1 MKQTI
6 FGLILIFSVDTF
18 AQKVGIQFYQ
28 GINKPLVSFSGA
40 QGELDY
46 QSNYSTDSRIGI
58 FYGDLSKLSVS
69 TLIGVSTVKATAK
82 NDDLT
87 TSFSHSSLRVDIPI
101 RYAIPPV
108 YKRGK
113 PNDYFISSVA
123 LVPSYGFVTASSQ
136 SVNGQDSRTEEL
148 FNKTNF
154 YLGTEIN
161 FIGYSSDNLAIHPYI
176 SYRYMLS
183 NADLD
188 NDDLKVNELSLGIR
202 LDINK

>member
-6 FGLILIFSVDTF
+6 LGILIIFSVNTF
-18 AQKVGIQFYQ
+18 AQKVGVQFYQ
-28 GINKPLVSFSGA
+28 GINKPMVSFSGA

-46 QSNYSTDSRIGI
+46 QSNYNSDTRIGV

-69 TLIGVSTVKATAK
+69 TLIGVSSVKATAK

-87 TSFSHSSLRVDIPI
+87 TSFSQSSLRIDIPI
-101 RYAIPPV
+101 RYSIPPI
-108 YKRGK
+108 YKRGV
-113 PNDYFISSVA
+113 PNDFFIGSVA
-123 LVPSYGFVTASSQ
+123 LIPSYGFVTASSQ
-136 SVNGQDSRTEEL
+136 SVNGLDSRTEEL

-154 YLGTEIN
+154 YLGSEIN
-161 FIGYSSDNLAIHPYI
+161 FLGYKSDHLAIHPYV

-188 NDDLKVNELSLGIR
+188 DDDLKINELSLGLR

>member
-113 PNDYFISSVA
+113 PNDFFISSVA

-188 NDDLKVNELSLGIR
+188 NDDLKVNELSLGLR
-202 LDINK
+202 MDINK

>member
-6 FGLILIFSVDTF
+6 LGILLIFSVNTF

-28 GINKPLVSFSGA
+28 GINKPMVSFSGA

-46 QSNYSTDSRIGI
+46 QSNYNSDTRIGI

-87 TSFSHSSLRVDIPI
+87 TSFSQSSLRVDIPI
-101 RYAIPPV
+101 RYAIPPI

-113 PNDYFISSVA
+113 PNDFFISSVA
-123 LVPSYGFVTASSQ
+123 VVPSYGFVTASSQ
-136 SVNGQDSRTEEL
+136 SVNGLDSRTEEL

-161 FIGYSSDNLAIHPYI
+161 FIGYSTDKLAIHPYI
-176 SYRYMLS
+176 SCRFMLS

-188 NDDLKVNELSLGIR
+188 SDDLKINELSLGLR
-202 LDINK
+202 MDINK

>member
-6 FGLILIFSVDTF
+6 LGLLIILSVNTL

-28 GINKPLVSFSGA
+28 GVNKPIVSFSGA

-46 QSNYSTDSRIGI
+46 QSNYNSDTRIGV

-87 TSFSHSSLRVDIPI
+87 TSFSQSSIRVDIPI

-108 YKRGK
+108 YKRGV
-113 PNDYFISSVA
+113 PNDFFISSVA

-136 SVNGQDSRTEEL
+136 SVNGLDSRTEEL
-148 FNKTNF
+148 FNKTNL

-161 FIGYSSDNLAIHPYI
+161 FIGYTTDKLAIHPYI

-188 NDDLKVNELSLGIR
+188 DDDLKINDLSLGLR
-202 LDINK
+202 MDINK

>member
-6 FGLILIFSVDTF
+6 LGLLIILSVNTL

-28 GINKPLVSFSGA
+28 GVNKPIVSFSGA

-46 QSNYSTDSRIGI
+46 QSNYNSDTRIGV

-69 TLIGVSTVKATAK
+69 TLIGMSTVKATAK

-87 TSFSHSSLRVDIPI
+87 TSFSQSSIRVDIPI

-108 YKRGK
+108 YKRGV
-113 PNDYFISSVA
+113 PNDFFISSVA

-136 SVNGQDSRTEEL
+136 SVNGLDSRTEEL
-148 FNKTNF
+148 FNKTNL

-161 FIGYSSDNLAIHPYI
+161 FIGYTTDKLAIHPYI

-188 NDDLKVNELSLGIR
+188 DDDLKINDLSLGLR
-202 LDINK
+202 MDINK

>member
-1 MKQTI
+1 MKHTI
-6 FGLILIFSVDTF
+6 LGILLIFSVNTF
-18 AQKVGIQFYQ
+18 AQKVGVQFYQ

-46 QSNYSTDSRIGI
+46 QSNYNSDTRIGV
-58 FYGDLSKLSVS
+58 FYGDLSKFSVS

-87 TSFSHSSLRVDIPI
+87 TSFSQSSLRVDVPI
-101 RYAIPPV
+101 RYAIPPI
-108 YKRGK
+108 YKRGI
-113 PNDYFISSVA
+113 PNDFFISSVA
-123 LVPSYGFVTASSQ
+123 LVPSYGSVTASSQ
-136 SVNGQDSRTEEL
+136 SVNGLDSRTEEL

-161 FIGYSSDNLAIHPYI
+161 FIGYKSDNLAIHPYV

-188 NDDLKVNELSLGIR
+188 SDDLKINELSLGLR
-202 LDINK
+202 MDINK

>member
-6 FGLILIFSVDTF
+6 LGILLIFSVNTF

-28 GINKPLVSFSGA
+28 GINKPMVSFSGA

-46 QSNYSTDSRIGI
+46 QSNYNSDTRIGV

-69 TLIGVSTVKATAK
+69 TLIGVSNVKATAK

-87 TSFSHSSLRVDIPI
+87 TSFSQSSLRIDVPI
-101 RYAIPPV
+101 RYAIPTI
-108 YKRGK
+108 YKRGI
-113 PNDYFISSVA
+113 PNDFFISSLA
-123 LVPSYGFVTASSQ
+123 LVPSYGFITASSQ
-136 SVNGQDSRTEEL
+136 SVNGLDSRTEEL

-161 FIGYSSDNLAIHPYI
+161 FIGYSTDKLAIHPYI

-188 NDDLKVNELSLGIR
+188 NDDLKINEFSLGLR
-202 LDINK
+202 MDINK

>member
-6 FGLILIFSVDTF
+6 LGLFLIFSINTY

-28 GINKPLVSFSGA
+28 GINKPMVSFSGA

-46 QSNYSTDSRIGI
+46 QSNYNSDTRIGV
-58 FYGDLSKLSVS
+58 FYGDLNKLSVS
-69 TLIGVSTVKATAK
+69 TLIGASTVKATAK

-87 TSFSHSSLRVDIPI
+87 TSFSQSSLRVDIPV
-101 RYAIPPV
+101 RYAIPPI
-108 YKRGK
+108 YKRGVA
-113 PNDYFISSVA
+113 NDFFISSVA
-123 LVPSYGFVTASSQ
+123 VVPSYGFVTASSQ
-136 SVNGQDSRTEEL
+136 SVNGLDSRTEEL

-161 FIGYSSDNLAIHPYI
+161 FIGYTSDHLAIHPYI

-188 NDDLKVNELSLGIR
+188 DDDLKINELSLGLR
-202 LDINK
+202 MDINK

>member
-6 FGLILIFSVDTF
+6 LGVLLIFSVNAF

-28 GINKPLVSFSGA
+28 GVNKPLVSFSGA
-40 QGELDY
+40 QGELEY
-46 QSNYSTDSRIGI
+46 QSNYNSDTRIGV
-58 FYGDLSKLSVS
+58 FYGNLNKLSVS

-87 TSFSHSSLRVDIPI
+87 TSFSQSSLRVDIPV
-101 RYAIPPV
+101 RYAIPPT
-108 YKRGK
+108 YKQGK
-113 PNDYFISSVA
+113 PNDFFISSVA

-136 SVNGQDSRTEEL
+136 SVNGLDSRTEEL

-161 FIGYSSDNLAIHPYI
+161 FLGYSSDHLTIHPYI

-188 NDDLKVNELSLGIR
+188 SDDLKINEFSLGLR
-202 LDINK
+202 MDIIK

>member
-6 FGLILIFSVDTF
+6 LGILLIFSVNTF

-28 GINKPLVSFSGA
+28 GINKPMVSFSGA

-46 QSNYSTDSRIGI
+46 QSNYNSDTRIGL

-87 TSFSHSSLRVDIPI
+87 TSFSQSSLRVDIPV
-101 RYAIPPV
+101 RYPIPPV
-108 YKRGK
+108 YKQGK
-113 PNDYFISSVA
+113 PIDFFISSVA

-136 SVNGQDSRTEEL
+136 SVNGLDSRTKEL

-161 FIGYSSDNLAIHPYI
+161 FIGYSTDKLAIHPYI
-176 SYRYMLS
+176 SYRFMLS

-188 NDDLKVNELSLGIR
+188 SDDLKINELSLGLR
-202 LDINK
+202 MDINK

>member
-6 FGLILIFSVDTF
+6 LGILLIFSANTF

-28 GINKPLVSFSGA
+28 GVNKPMVSFSGA
-40 QGELDY
+40 QEELDY
-46 QSNYSTDSRIGI
+46 QSNFNSDTRIGI

-82 NDDLT
+82 NYDLT
-87 TSFSHSSLRVDIPI
+87 TSFSQPSLRVDIPI
-101 RYAIPPV
+101 RYAIPTV
-108 YKRGK
+108 YKQGK
-113 PNDYFISSVA
+113 PNDFFISSVA
-123 LVPSYGFVTASSQ
+123 LVPACGFVTAYSQ
-136 SVNGQDSRTEEL
+136 SVNGLDSRSEEL

-161 FIGYSSDNLAIHPYI
+161 FIGYSSDHLAIHPYI

-188 NDDLKVNELSLGIR
+188 SDDLKINELSLGLR
-202 LDINK
+202 MDINK

>member
-6 FGLILIFSVDTF
+6 LGILLIFSVNTF

-28 GINKPLVSFSGA
+28 GINKPMVSFSGA

-46 QSNYSTDSRIGI
+46 QSNYNSDTRIGI

-69 TLIGVSTVKATAK
+69 TLIGVSTVRAKAK

-87 TSFSHSSLRVDIPI
+87 TSFSQSSLRVDIPI
-101 RYAIPPV
+101 RYAIPPI

-113 PNDYFISSVA
+113 PIDFFISSVA
-123 LVPSYGFVTASSQ
+123 VVPSYGFLTASSQ
-136 SVNGQDSRTEEL
+136 SVNGLDSRTEEL

-161 FIGYSSDNLAIHPYI
+161 FIGYSTDKLAIHPYI

-188 NDDLKVNELSLGIR
+188 DDDLKINELSLGLR
-202 LDINK
+202 MDINK

>member
-1 MKQTI
+1 MKHIILGI
-6 FGLILIFSVDTF
+6 FLIFSVNTF

-28 GINKPLVSFSGA
+28 GINKPLVSFSGS

-46 QSNYSTDSRIGI
+46 QSNFNSDTRIGV
-58 FYGDLSKLSVS
+58 FYGDLSKFSVS

-87 TSFSHSSLRVDIPI
+87 TSFSQSSLRVDVPI
-101 RYAIPPV
+101 RYAIPPI
-108 YKRGK
+108 YKRGI
-113 PNDYFISSVA
+113 PNDFFISSVA

-136 SVNGQDSRTEEL
+136 NVNGLDSRTEEL

-161 FIGYSSDNLAIHPYI
+161 FIGYTTDKLAIHPYI

-188 NDDLKVNELSLGIR
+188 DDDLKINDLSLGLR
-202 LDINK
+202 MDINK

>member
-113 PNDYFISSVA
+113 PNDFFISSVA

>member
-113 PNDYFISSVA
+113 PNDFFISSVA
-123 LVPSYGFVTASSQ
+123 LLPSYGFVTASSQ
-136 SVNGQDSRTEEL
+136 SVNELDSRTEEL

-161 FIGYSSDNLAIHPYI
+161 FTGYSTDKLAIHPYI

-188 NDDLKVNELSLGIR
+188 NDDLKINELSLGLR

>member
-6 FGLILIFSVDTF
+6 LGLLLIFSVNTF
-18 AQKVGIQFYQ
+18 AQNIGIQFYQ
-28 GINKPLVSFSGA
+28 GINKPMVSFSGA

-46 QSNYSTDSRIGI
+46 QSNYNSDTRIGV

-69 TLIGVSTVKATAK
+69 TLIGVSSVKATAK

-87 TSFSHSSLRVDIPI
+87 TSFSQSSLRVDIPI
-101 RYAIPPV
+101 RYAIPPI
-108 YKRGK
+108 YKQGK
-113 PNDYFISSVA
+113 PNDFFISSVA

-136 SVNGQDSRTEEL
+136 SVNGLDSRTEEL

-154 YLGTEIN
+154 YLGSEIN
-161 FIGYSSDNLAIHPYI
+161 FIGYSSDKLAIHPYI

-188 NDDLKVNELSLGIR
+188 NDDLKINELSLGLR
-202 LDINK
+202 MDINK

>member
-6 FGLILIFSVDTF
+6 LGILLIFSVNTF

-28 GINKPLVSFSGA
+28 GINKPMVSFSGA

-46 QSNYSTDSRIGI
+46 QSNYNSDTRIGV

-69 TLIGVSTVKATAK
+69 TLIGVSSVKATAK

-87 TSFSHSSLRVDIPI
+87 TSFSQSSLRIDIPI
-101 RYAIPPV
+101 RYSIPPI
-108 YKRGK
+108 YKRGV
-113 PNDYFISSVA
+113 PNDFFISSVA
-123 LVPSYGFVTASSQ
+123 LIPSYGFVTASSQ
-136 SVNGQDSRTEEL
+136 SVNGLDSRTEEL

-154 YLGTEIN
+154 YLGSEIN
-161 FIGYSSDNLAIHPYI
+161 FIGYTSDHLAIHPYI

-188 NDDLKVNELSLGIR
+188 SDDLKINELSLGLR
-202 LDINK
+202 MDINK

>member
-1 MKQTI
+1 MKHTI
-6 FGLILIFSVDTF
+6 LGILLIFSINTF

-28 GINKPLVSFSGA
+28 GVNKPLVSFSGA

-46 QSNYSTDSRIGI
+46 QSNFNSDTRIGV

-82 NDDLT
+82 NEDLT

-113 PNDYFISSVA
+113 PNDFFISSVA

-161 FIGYSSDNLAIHPYI
+161 FIGYSTDKLAIHPYI

-188 NDDLKVNELSLGIR
+188 NDDLKVNELSLGLR
-202 LDINK
+202 MDINK

>member
-6 FGLILIFSVDTF
+6 LGILLIFSVNTF

-28 GINKPLVSFSGA
+28 GINKPMVSFSGA
-40 QGELDY
+40 QGELNY
-46 QSNYSTDSRIGI
+46 TSNYNTDTRIGI

-87 TSFSHSSLRVDIPI
+87 TSFSQSSLRVDIPI
-101 RYAIPPV
+101 RYAIPPI
-108 YKRGK
+108 YKRGI
-113 PNDYFISSVA
+113 PNDFFISSIA

-136 SVNGQDSRTEEL
+136 SVNGLHSRTEEL

-161 FIGYSSDNLAIHPYI
+161 FIGYSSDKLAIHPYI

-188 NDDLKVNELSLGIR
+188 DDDLKINDLSLGLR
-202 LDINK
+202 MDINK

>member
-6 FGLILIFSVDTF
+6 LGLLLIFSLNTF

-28 GINKPLVSFSGA
+28 GVNKPLVSFSGS
-40 QGELDY
+40 QGDLDY
-46 QSNYSTDSRIGI
+46 QSNYNSDTRIGI
-58 FYGDLSKLSVS
+58 FYGDLSKLSVG
-69 TLIGVSTVKATAK
+69 TLIGSSTVKATAK

-87 TSFSHSSLRVDIPI
+87 TSFSQSSLRVDIPV
-101 RYAIPPV
+101 RYAIPPI
-108 YKRGK
+108 YKQGK
-113 PNDYFISSVA
+113 PNDFFISSVA
-123 LVPSYGFVTASSQ
+123 LVPSYGFLTASSQ
-136 SVNGQDSRTEEL
+136 SVNGLDSRTEEL

-161 FIGYSSDNLAIHPYI
+161 FIGYSTDKLAIHPYI

-188 NDDLKVNELSLGIR
+188 DDDLKINELSLGLR
-202 LDINK
+202 MDINK

>member
-1 MKQTI
+1 
-6 FGLILIFSVDTF
+6 VDTF

-113 PNDYFISSVA
+113 PNDFFISSVA
-123 LVPSYGFVTASSQ
+123 LLPSYGFVTASSQ
-136 SVNGQDSRTEEL
+136 SVNELDSRTEEL

-161 FIGYSSDNLAIHPYI
+161 FTGYSTDKLAIHPYI

-188 NDDLKVNELSLGIR
+188 NDDLKINELSLGLR

>member
-6 FGLILIFSVDTF
+6 IVLLLALSLNTF

-28 GINKPLVSFSGA
+28 GINKPIVSFSGA

-46 QSNYSTDSRIGI
+46 QSNYNSDTRIGV

-69 TLIGVSTVKATAK
+69 TLIGLSTVKATAK

-87 TSFSHSSLRVDIPI
+87 TSFSQSSLRVDIPI
-101 RYAIPPV
+101 RYAIPTV
-108 YKRGK
+108 YKQGE
-113 PNDYFISSVA
+113 PNDFFINSIA

-136 SVNGQDSRTEEL
+136 SINGLDSRSEEL

-154 YLGTEIN
+154 YLGSEIN
-161 FIGYSSDNLAIHPYI
+161 FVGYKSDHLAIHPYI
-176 SYRYMLS
+176 SYRYMVS

-188 NDDLKVNELSLGIR
+188 DDDLKINELSLGLR
-202 LDINK
+202 MDIIK

>member
-6 FGLILIFSVDTF
+6 LGILLIFSVNTF

-28 GINKPLVSFSGA
+28 GINKPMVSFSGA

-46 QSNYSTDSRIGI
+46 QSNYNSDTRIGV

-69 TLIGVSTVKATAK
+69 TLIGVSNVKATAK

-87 TSFSHSSLRVDIPI
+87 TSFSQSSLRIDVPI
-101 RYAIPPV
+101 RYAIPTI
-108 YKRGK
+108 YKRGI
-113 PNDYFISSVA
+113 PNDFFISSVA
-123 LVPSYGFVTASSQ
+123 LVPSHGFVTASSQ
-136 SVNGQDSRTEEL
+136 SVNGLDSRTEEL

-161 FIGYSSDNLAIHPYI
+161 FIGYSSDKLAIHPYI
-176 SYRYMLS
+176 SYRSMLS

-188 NDDLKVNELSLGIR
+188 SDDLKINELSLGLR
-202 LDINK
+202 MDINK